1 MEKYEYFVATAD
13 GKSYRVIADSIKGV
27 LAAVDEEKSPIINI
41 FRNVA
46 VSEGN
51 VSKPATVRAVVSPI
65 VAYNTGYRAFP
76 TIPVE
81 TKQGKAVTLGICMEK
96 GWKFLGWYT
105 LDDKLVSTDPQAT
118 VIVADA
124 GEVIYVA
131 RFDPAV

>member
-51 VSKPATVRAVVSPI
+51 VSKPAKISAFVFPD
-65 VAYNTGYRAFP
+65 VAFDTGCRAFP
-76 TIPVE
+76 VLPVD
-81 TKQGKAVTLGICMEK
+81 TMQGKAVTLCANTSK
-96 GWKFLGWYT
+96 GWKFEGWYCGDKKVS
-105 LDDKLVSTDPQAT
+105 DDVQAT
-118 VIVADA
+118 VIVENEGTVLYKANF
-124 GEVIYVA
+124 V
-131 RFDPAV
+131 PAV

>member
-51 VSKPATVRAVVSPI
+51 VSEPAKISARVLPAV
-65 VAYNTGYRAFP
+65 AFDTGCRAFP
-76 TIPVE
+76 VLPVD
-81 TKQGKAVTLGICMEK
+81 TMQGKAVTLCANAAR
-96 GWKFLGWYT
+96 GWKFSGWYT
-105 LDDKLVSTDPQAT
+105 PDGKIVSTDIQAT
-118 VIVADA
+118 IIVENA
-124 GEVIYVA
+124 GETVYEA
-131 RFDPAV
+131 RFYPAV